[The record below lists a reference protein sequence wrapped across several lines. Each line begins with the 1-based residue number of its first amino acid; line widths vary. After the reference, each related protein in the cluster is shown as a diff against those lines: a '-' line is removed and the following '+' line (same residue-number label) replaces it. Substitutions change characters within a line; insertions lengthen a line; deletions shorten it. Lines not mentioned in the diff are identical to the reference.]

1 MHDHHHGVAN
11 RKKKLHEKPFKDFKE
26 WTTPTLSLNA
36 KCFSEVITQMLC
48 GNMLRTLL
56 SECIPRCHDKTQPV
70 EPVEVVGSET
80 ENKCDLT
87 FINSNEWVAAARYED
102 QGI

>member
-1 MHDHHHGVAN
+1 MDN
-11 RKKKLHEKPFKDFKE
+11 TYIIFKRQM
-26 WTTPTLSLNA
+26 LLRI
-36 KCFSEVITQMLC
+36 VVTQMLC
-48 GNMLRTLL
+48 GNMLRTML

-87 FINSNEWVAAARYED
+87 FINPNELAAAARYSYEQ
-102 QGI
+102 QGNNS

>member
-1 MHDHHHGVAN
+1 
-11 RKKKLHEKPFKDFKE
+11 
-26 WTTPTLSLNA
+26 
-36 KCFSEVITQMLC
+36 
-48 GNMLRTLL
+48 
-56 SECIPRCHDKTQPV
+56 V